1 MIVQIRLKTTKAFDE
16 TKATTGVALE
26 FNLNKPV
33 ETFSL
38 KTPMEV
44 DEKWVIA
51 ITSLKLHFSLY
62 DIAKHQNRFP
72 IPKPSFWED
81 SETIEN

>member
-44 DEKWVIA
+44 DEKWMIA
-51 ITSLKLHFSLY
+51 ITSLKLHIPLY
-62 DIAKHQNRFP
+62 DIAKHQKRFP
-72 IPKPSFWED
+72 SLKPSYWED
-81 SETIEN
+81 SETTEN